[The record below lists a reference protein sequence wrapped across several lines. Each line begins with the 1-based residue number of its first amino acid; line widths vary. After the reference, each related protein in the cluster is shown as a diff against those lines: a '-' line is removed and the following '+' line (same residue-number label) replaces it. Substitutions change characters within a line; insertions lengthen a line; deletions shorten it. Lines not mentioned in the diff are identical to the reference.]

1 MLKDPCLVCE
11 SLPTTGTEQHSLH
24 STKLPL
30 ECLRHDVVI
39 DRYELVSEVVYNS
52 AACTSPEVTFFPIL
66 MTSELSML
74 LTFYSCS
81 PHPLHIASNQI
92 SSARANSRSSSP
104 NAQESLLSSCE
115 TVFLKQE
122 EDQFGEGISTL
133 AQSSRIYDVVS
144 DLFLH
149 SEPQLISGIQPE
161 VHGVSTILTPDDKL
175 EAHLLLET
183 VISDC
188 KVQHIQK
195 SLADQV
201 VHRDQL
207 QLQYSRLQV
216 EKALS
221 RLTAAELHIGRV
233 CMIVRRSG
241 FNPDCRAHTTW
252 T

>member
-11 SLPTTGTEQHSLH
+11 SLPATGTERHSLH

-39 DRYELVSEVVYNS
+39 DWYKLVSEVVYNS
-52 AACTSPEVTFFPIL
+52 AACTSPEVTFLPIL
-66 MTSELSML
+66 MTSELSTL

-81 PHPLHIASNQI
+81 PHPLHIASNQT

-104 NAQESLLSSCE
+104 SAQESSCE

-122 EDQFGEGISTL
+122 EDQFGEGTSTL
-133 AQSSRIYDVVS
+133 AQPSQIYDVVS

-161 VHGVSTILTPDDKL
+161 VHGVSTIPTPDDKL

-183 VISDC
+183 AISDC
-188 KVQHIQK
+188 KVRHIQK

-207 QLQYSRLQV
+207 QLQYSCLQV

-221 RLTAAELHIGRV
+221 RLTAAELHVERV
-233 CMIVRRSG
+233 RMIVRRSG